1 MRIDIKQLAEAIAK
15 TAEAKSKAEIAT
27 LMKEAVAILAE
38 HGAIGR
44 WRELEAALH
53 KAWANIYGA
62 SSITVVSAHPLTEA
76 ARAELEKHGAGA
88 DLNEVIDNRLI
99 GGAIVRVDNTRIDG
113 SVTGMLM
120 RLKQAMYSEV

>member
-1 MRIDIKQLAEAIAK
+1 MKQFAEAIAK
-15 TAEAKSKAEIAT
+15 EAKGKSKADIT
-27 LMKEAVAILAE
+27 KLIKEAVAILAE
-38 HGAIGR
+38 RGEIGR

-53 KAWANIYGA
+53 KAWSTVYGA
-62 SSITVVSAHPLTEA
+62 SSITIVTAHPLSETA
-76 ARAELEKHGAGA
+76 KAELEKRGAGA
-88 DLNEVIDNRLI
+88 DLIEVVDDRLI